1 MRNSQAEDHR
11 ERTISVI
18 LDDLDQQVAL
28 GVDGQR
34 GAGRGC
40 RRRPANAVVAA
51 VPTV

>member
-18 LDDLDQQVAL
+18 LDDLDQQVAV

-34 GAGRGC
+34 DAGWG
-40 RRRPANAVVAA
+40 RRPANAVVAA